1 MVRLALIYLLYVYIS
16 SKNKPSQK
24 IYLLDINIALS
35 DMTVTQAMLGLYVS
49 KRTFEGYQTCGN
61 ILYSHCYFGVNIQAY
76 VDLVVDLTTSGVE
89 LGKNM
94 LISENQLRCV
104 FLFLLSSGC

>member
-1 MVRLALIYLLYVYIS
+1 
-16 SKNKPSQK
+16 
-24 IYLLDINIALS
+24 
-35 DMTVTQAMLGLYVS
+35 MTVTQPIAGLYVS
-49 KRTFEGYQTCGN
+49 KRTFEGYQTCGK

-76 VDLVVDLTTSGVE
+76 VDLVVGLTTSGVE

-94 LISENQLRCV
+94 LISKNQLRCV

>member
-1 MVRLALIYLLYVYIS
+1 
-16 SKNKPSQK
+16 
-24 IYLLDINIALS
+24 
-35 DMTVTQAMLGLYVS
+35 MTVTQAMLGLYVS

-61 ILYSHCYFGVNIQAY
+61 ILYSQCYFGVNIQAY
-76 VDLVVDLTTSGVE
+76 VDLVVGLTTSGVE

-104 FLFLLSSGC
+104 FMFLLSSGC